1 MTPFSMGIAW
11 AQPQLGAA
19 ILTPTP
25 FALLGSSKCSGK
37 QKVEYLRGQYEA
49 PIAAGGGETD
59 NTIEI
64 SSMDVRASMLSAIF
78 GGITTTTGGK
88 LPIIS
93 EAAVAP
99 ATPFQILPAQ
109 AALFVEDADILD
121 FTAGKWLTKVAN
133 GVTPT
138 TGQYTTTTSAVFTGS
153 ITTTVLTVTALAS
166 GTIQLGTVLTGTGV
180 TAGTTVTALGT
191 GTGGVGTY
199 TVSVSGAVSSTT
211 MTANGT
217 YTTAAADAGH
227 SLSLSYS
234 YGTPLGFTATYNNR
248 VQQVKFGVAL
258 RLYDLQQVRNGA
270 GAIVIKQFGR
280 EYPNVIL
287 ESFDAS
293 PKVGSWTA
301 FDIKGTAMQDINSL
315 KVWDFFFGE

>member
-11 AQPQLGAA
+11 AQPQPGAS

-25 FALLGSSKCSGK
+25 FALLGSSKCGLK
-37 QKVEYLRGQYEA
+37 EKVEYLRGQYEA

-59 NTIEI
+59 STIEI
-64 SSMDVRASMLSAIF
+64 STMDVRASMLSAIF
-78 GGITTTTGGK
+78 GGVTTSTGGK

-93 EAAVAP
+93 EAATAP

-109 AALFVEDADILD
+109 AALFQEDASVLD
-121 FTAGKWLTKVAN
+121 FTSGKWLTKVAN

-138 TGQYTTTTSAVFTGS
+138 AGQYTTTTSATFTGV
-153 ITTTVLTVTALAS
+153 IATTTLTAS
-166 GTIQLGTVLTGTGV
+166 NVVGTIQLGTVLTGTGV
-180 TAGTTVTALGT
+180 TAGTTVTAQLSGP
-191 GTGGVGTY
+191 TGGAGTY

-217 YTTAAADAGH
+217 YTTASADAGH

-234 YGTPLGFTATYNNR
+234 YTTALGFTAAYNNR

-270 GAIVIKQFGR
+270 GAIVTKQFGR
-280 EYPNVIL
+280 EYPNVVL

-315 KVWDFFFGE
+315 NVWTFYFGE